1 MTQLKKEDG
10 IIQGIER
17 GSIINV
23 QGYKHDG
30 TLYRQWNGVKV
41 LEVNPHEIVLY
52 MFKTKVIEKSG
63 QRWVV
68 REPIIWF
75 FPVSEWFN
83 TTALIR
89 NSGVY
94 YYTNLASPPIFE
106 EGTLKFIDYDLDV
119 KCYPEQPIKLVDK
132 NEFKLHSEQ
141 MKYPE
146 NLINLID
153 KEARLVIEMMSEED
167 GHFNPEV
174 ISFWIQELI
183 ENKLLGK
190 KKIKKMDM

>member
-1 MTQLKKEDG
+1 MSELKKENG
-10 IIQGIER
+10 ILLDIER

-41 LEVNPHEIVLY
+41 LEVNPDEIILY

-75 FPVSEWFN
+75 FPTSEWFN

-106 EGTLKFIDYDLDV
+106 NKTIKFIDYDLDI
-119 KCYPEQPIKLVDK
+119 KCYPEQPIKIVDK
-132 NEFKLHSEQ
+132 KEFQFHSEK
-141 MKYPE
+141 MKYPQ

-153 KEARLVIEMMSEED
+153 KEVRSVINMMSNED
-167 GHFNPEV
+167 GHFDPEV
-174 ISFWIQELI
+174 IDFWIQELI
-183 ENKLLGK
+183 DNKLLGK
-190 KKIKKMDM
+190 KKIKRIDL